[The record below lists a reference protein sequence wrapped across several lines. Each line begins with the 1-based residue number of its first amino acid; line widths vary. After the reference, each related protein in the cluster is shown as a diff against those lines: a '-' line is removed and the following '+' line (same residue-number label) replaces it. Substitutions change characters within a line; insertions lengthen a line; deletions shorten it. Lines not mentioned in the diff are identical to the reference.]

1 MLNQI
6 LLETRRTNAL
16 LEQLID
22 KVKIILLSQ
31 YYLQRRYLIINWE
44 KFLLIFSYIFSVG
57 VFLFVY
63 INVAIYLTRVLIVLN
78 GNKAFCIFEIPC
90 SKFVRLNIR

>member
-31 YYLQRRYLIINWE
+31 YYLQRRYLVINWE
-44 KFLLIFSYIFSVG
+44 KFLLIFSYILLWG
-57 VFLFVY
+57 VFLFLY

-78 GNKAFCIFEIPC
+78 GYKAFCICEIPY
-90 SKFVRLNIR
+90 SKFVRLNIK